1 MAYQKGYTIWSKMV
15 KYVPFSCF
23 KVYLELE
30 LGSKDFIS
38 ISTLTLVKVKEKK
51 GGGSSCSS
59 TSWWLSS
66 KSTPAN
72 SMDSHD
78 RCLWLRSFLVL
89 NVEQNVEILFTRF
102 SDSGLLR
109 DETFATSALG
119 VPTLLLCGRIFRV
132 QPLAM
137 TVRSIAPELQL
148 VCYIRELVK
157 GFIWPSR

>member
-1 MAYQKGYTIWSKMV
+1 
-15 KYVPFSCF
+15 
-23 KVYLELE
+23 
-30 LGSKDFIS
+30 
-38 ISTLTLVKVKEKK
+38 
-51 GGGSSCSS
+51 
-59 TSWWLSS
+59 
-66 KSTPAN
+66 
-72 SMDSHD
+72 MDSHD